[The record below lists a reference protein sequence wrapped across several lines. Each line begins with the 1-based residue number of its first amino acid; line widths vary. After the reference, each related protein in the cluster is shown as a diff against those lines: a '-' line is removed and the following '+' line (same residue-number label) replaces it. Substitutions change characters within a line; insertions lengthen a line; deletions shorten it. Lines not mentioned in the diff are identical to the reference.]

1 MTGVRNTIDLPF
13 IAPECES
20 IDYIRA
26 MEHGVII
33 AVGSGKQGK
42 SCSLHSLAN
51 LVWPDRHIYM
61 MDPTDFD
68 ITVFPGYRLVKEP
81 NEVPVGSIVIIDDV
95 NRTFPSRGSSRDNT
109 LQRWLGV
116 ISHKSTVVCI
126 TTQSM
131 ADTDVAFVRSQD
143 TVFLRK
149 YMHEDDIVF
158 ERPEYQTE
166 QIVANAFIEEAASR
180 YPYVDRRSWCFFP
193 KFNECVPVPKVPW
206 WSYRNSHMLREVP
219 I

>member
-1 MTGVRNTIDLPF
+1 MI
-13 IAPECES
+13 PEGYCETF
-20 IDYIRA
+20 DYIRG

-42 SCSLHSLAN
+42 SCSLHSLVAQT
-51 LVWPDRHIYM
+51 WDDRPVYM
-61 MDPTDFD
+61 LDTADFD
-68 ITVFPGYRLVKEP
+68 ISIFPGYRKASEP

-149 YMHEDDIVF
+149 YMHQDDIMF
-158 ERPEYQTE
+158 ERPEYQAD
-166 QIVANAFIEEAASR
+166 QIVANCYIDEASFQ
-180 YPYVDRRSWCFFP
+180 YPDVDRRSWCFFP

-206 WSYRNSHMLREVP
+206 WSYRNSHMLRDVA

>member
-1 MTGVRNTIDLPF
+1 MLDT
-13 IAPECES
+13 A
-20 IDYIRA
+20 
-26 MEHGVII
+26 
-33 AVGSGKQGK
+33 
-42 SCSLHSLAN
+42 
-51 LVWPDRHIYM
+51 
-61 MDPTDFD
+61 DFD
-68 ITVFPGYRLVKEP
+68 ISVFPGYQKAREP
-81 NEVPVGSIVIIDDV
+81 NDIPVGSVVIIDDV
-95 NRTFPSRGSSRDNT
+95 NRSFPSRGSSRDNT

-149 YMHEDDIVF
+149 YMHEDDIMF

-166 QIVANAFIEEAASR
+166 QIVANSYIDEANIR
-180 YPYVDRRSWCFFP
+180 YPEVDRRSWCFFP

-206 WSYRNSHMLREVP
+206 WTYRNSHMLRDVA